1 MQNTYVALFIDHVQI
16 IEKLLSARDF
26 SGHGE
31 TTNIRRFPVTCHFHV
46 TTPTTK
52 QLMTSTFLV
61 QHHHHH
67 HHHHH
72 PPSVQTRYMNT
83 AMTLATRMTGWM
95 KTFPNNM
102 LVKDEEVSWDS
113 EMTRPLAGMS
123 FLFLFVLFTY

>member
-67 HHHHH
+67 H
-72 PPSVQTRYMNT
+72 PPSVQTRVGEIHEYCHDSSHQDDG
-83 AMTLATRMTGWM
+83 L
-95 KTFPNNM
+95 
-102 LVKDEEVSWDS
+102 DENSPKQRVSK
-113 EMTRPLAGMS
+113 G
-123 FLFLFVLFTY
+123 